1 LGCHGGAGGRRR
13 PETQF
18 GSLPLL
24 AMCSGRRKHRLRAK
38 LTFHATQIAL
48 AWQAA
53 QHAAGSDVFSV
64 EPTREGV
71 RHTFLSILSHEPTAA
86 ANDAANARKTMIIL
100 FAIVATATVAAV
112 GGGWRPPAR
121 RIEVQR
127 CEENSKTCV
136 GASDEPFRAV
146 DEATMPPTRLVTP
159 ASRTWPPCLRAA
171 LVSLVAA
178 RNKRTQI
185 IAEDS

>member
-1 LGCHGGAGGRRR
+1 LVESRVGAAWKRGRWSEVWLGCHGGAGGRRR

-38 LTFHATQIAL
+38 LTFHATQVAL

-127 CEENSKTCV
+127 TVKTCV
-136 GASDEPFRAV
+136 GASDVHFGLW
-146 DEATMPPTRLVTP
+146 MKQQCPPPGL
-159 ASRTWPPCLRAA
+159 
-171 LVSLVAA
+171 
-178 RNKRTQI
+178 
-185 IAEDS
+185 